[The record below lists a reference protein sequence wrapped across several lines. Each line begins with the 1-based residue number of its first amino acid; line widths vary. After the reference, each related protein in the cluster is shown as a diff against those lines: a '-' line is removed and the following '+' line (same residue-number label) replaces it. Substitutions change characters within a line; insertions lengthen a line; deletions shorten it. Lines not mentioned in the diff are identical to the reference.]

1 MRHRGSFSR
10 AEIAFVVGVPL
21 AWGLLLLFHPAGDS
35 LFEAA
40 SSNTTAWLTVH
51 LGTMIFIP
59 LLATVLFVVLRRFD
73 GTAALVSRIALA
85 VFAIVYLAFEMLVGI
100 GVGLLVDTSAP
111 EAVVDAYSD
120 SSILAVIETV
130 GSLAWLVAVIAAGIA
145 MFDRAHTRTSIAV
158 VLLFVISAP
167 GVIIHVNPVGPI
179 GLVLLVIALWLVM
192 HEDAPVAAEEP
203 LVAA

>member
-1 MRHRGSFSR
+1 MRLRESFSR
-10 AEIAFVVGVPL
+10 AETRLRRGSSARLGRAAAVPP
-21 AWGLLLLFHPAGDS
+21 GGDT

-120 SSILAVIETV
+120 
-130 GSLAWLVAVIAAGIA
+130 
-145 MFDRAHTRTSIAV
+145 
-158 VLLFVISAP
+158 
-167 GVIIHVNPVGPI
+167 
-179 GLVLLVIALWLVM
+179 
-192 HEDAPVAAEEP
+192 
-203 LVAA
+203 